1 MGALRGP
8 GQLVAELYDAANVGA
23 RENFNAPGE
32 FFFTLPATHPQVA
45 VIEPFQTHFS
55 FDIYQG
61 EGWVPKLSGLMTDF
75 DATEDEVV
83 FYGTDYPGVLNM
95 VQDERYDP
103 TKPDLPTTDG
113 GAKYVDKTISQVVAD
128 QLAQAKAQPNSP
140 VGFITVGD
148 VASMPER
155 LTIHASFKNR
165 LQFITGLLDSSRAG
179 TGRKTRIV
187 CERSATGTFKWRVLF
202 APGKVRDNLRFEYGG
217 LVQGF
222 QTIPYQGWATRVDAV
237 GRTVSGAK
245 TFFHK
250 AIAPGVDESVWGAF
264 PVSTV
269 YQDLADLNDLRRRT
283 QQLASGVSKQ
293 GKALRFGIRVGA
305 FDIKDGWDITDDIP
319 VRIKRGVV
327 DTSRYGSGYWTIWG
341 WVWQSYPDGHSD
353 LDLVIGPRED
363 ATPLNPDLIPSL
375 PIFSTDQ
382 QWQVG
387 YGKPT
392 SYGQPPIPTPA
403 P

>member
-1 MGALRGP
+1 
-8 GQLVAELYDAANVGA
+8 
-23 RENFNAPGE
+23 
-32 FFFTLPATHPQVA
+32 
-45 VIEPFQTHFS
+45 
-55 FDIYQG
+55 
-61 EGWVPKLSGLMTDF
+61 MTDF

-128 QLAQAKAQPNSP
+128 QLTQAKAQPNSP

-250 AIAPGVDESVWGAF
+250 GPERDFRAELTPEQIDRFDRAALDALGLAGARWLETGEE
-264 PVSTV
+264 PPAA
-269 YQDLADLNDLRRRT
+269 L
-283 QQLASGVSKQ
+283 Q
-293 GKALRFGIRVGA
+293 GAA
-305 FDIKDGWDITDDIP
+305 
-319 VRIKRGVV
+319 
-327 DTSRYGSGYWTIWG
+327 
-341 WVWQSYPDGHSD
+341 
-353 LDLVIGPRED
+353 
-363 ATPLNPDLIPSL
+363 
-375 PIFSTDQ
+375 
-382 QWQVG
+382 
-387 YGKPT
+387 
-392 SYGQPPIPTPA
+392 
-403 P
+403 

>member
-1 MGALRGP
+1 
-8 GQLVAELYDAANVGA
+8 
-23 RENFNAPGE
+23 
-32 FFFTLPATHPQVA
+32 
-45 VIEPFQTHFS
+45 
-55 FDIYQG
+55 
-61 EGWVPKLSGLMTDF
+61 
-75 DATEDEVV
+75 
-83 FYGTDYPGVLNM
+83 
-95 VQDERYDP
+95 
-103 TKPDLPTTDG
+103 
-113 GAKYVDKTISQVVAD
+113 
-128 QLAQAKAQPNSP
+128 
-140 VGFITVGD
+140 
-148 VASMPER
+148 
-155 LTIHASFKNR
+155 
-165 LQFITGLLDSSRAG
+165 
-179 TGRKTRIV
+179 
-187 CERSATGTFKWRVLF
+187 
-202 APGKVRDNLRFEYGG
+202 
-217 LVQGF
+217 
-222 QTIPYQGWATRVDAV
+222 
-237 GRTVSGAK
+237 
-245 TFFHK
+245 
-250 AIAPGVDESVWGAF
+250 
-264 PVSTV
+264 
-269 YQDLADLNDLRRRT
+269 
-283 QQLASGVSKQ
+283 VSKQ